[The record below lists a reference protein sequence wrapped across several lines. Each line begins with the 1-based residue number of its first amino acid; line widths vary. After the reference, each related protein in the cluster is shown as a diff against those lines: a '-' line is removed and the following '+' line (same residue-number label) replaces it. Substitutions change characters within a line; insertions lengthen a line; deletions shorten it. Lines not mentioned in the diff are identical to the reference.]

1 MVVRNTGVKPL
12 PSKQKRVLVTGFDAF
27 DRLKS
32 NPSQT
37 IVETL
42 GNYIKLPGSRGE
54 IVLDTMVLPTCCKAW
69 AKLKRQLDANS
80 GVYTAVI
87 LTGVAAKRQ
96 KISLERFALNIRD
109 YRIEDNGGHK
119 YEGLAIANSGPDA
132 LKTGL
137 SIDTFSKSLTKNG
150 SLCEVS
156 NHAGSFIC
164 NEIYYKCL
172 LYQGNQPSPADVL
185 FVHLPLPRTYV
196 QTLKSLKSQS
206 SSSKSSGIELMKL
219 AVEQIIQLSA
229 R

>member
-1 MVVRNTGVKPL
+1 MVVLNSGAKPL

-27 DRLKS
+27 GGLKS

-42 GNYIKLPGSRGE
+42 NDSIKLPGRTGE
-54 IVLDTMVLPTCCKAW
+54 ILVDRMVLPTCCKAW
-69 AKLKRQLDANS
+69 TKLKRQLDGKR
-80 GVYTAVI
+80 GVYSAI
-87 LTGVAAKRQ
+87 IMTGVAAKRDRV
-96 KISLERFALNIRD
+96 SLERFALNIRD

-137 SIDTFSKSLTKNG
+137 SIDSFSKSLTKNG
-150 SLCEVS
+150 APCEVS

-172 LYQGNQPSPADVL
+172 LYQGDQPSPADVL

-206 SSSKSSGIELMKL
+206 SSSKSSGIELVKS